1 MSRRSPLPRSLHG
14 RLVAVLLG
22 LLLVLGATS
31 LVLILEGSRLFSEE
45 VRFRLDQQVAR
56 HVAETVEPFVD
67 GELAEDRLKDLFMHA
82 MVINPTLEIYLLDLE
97 GEVLAYDAPDEKIVR
112 HRVDLGPVQRFLA
125 GHGGRAVRGD
135 DPRSATGEKPISVH
149 PVEADGR
156 SMGYLYIILGGEDYE
171 SVFAALQQSYI
182 VRYAALLLVGTL
194 LVVAIVGVF
203 AVGRLTRP
211 LRSLRG
217 RIASFRTALA
227 GPVPESADED
237 EVRALER
244 AYEAM
249 ARRIDEQVQEL
260 RRTDERRRE
269 FVASVSHDLR
279 TPTSAV
285 QGYLETLIDRKGR
298 LDEAERDHLHEMAL
312 RQTRRLAKLVGQL
325 FELARLEAREDV
337 PHKEAFSLAELV
349 QDAVC
354 EFQPRADRKGV
365 ALRARFPY
373 DLPPVNADIGL
384 IARALDNLIDNALRH
399 TPPRSEVVV
408 HLEHVEGGVEL
419 RVSDAGP
426 GIPPEEVP
434 RLFDRFYRIPQAG
447 RDEEGSGLGLAIT
460 RRIIDLHDGA
470 ISVQSQP
477 EQGTT
482 FSFVLSASHEPA

>member
-112 HRVDLGPVQRFLA
+112 HRVDLGPVQRFLRATA
-125 GHGGRAVRGD
+125 GARCAGTTRAAPPARSRSASIPSRRTGGAWAISTSSWAARTTSRSS
-135 DPRSATGEKPISVH
+135 PRSSRATSC
-149 PVEADGR
+149 ATRRCCSSGR
-156 SMGYLYIILGGEDYE
+156 SSSWRSSACSPWGG
-171 SVFAALQQSYI
+171 SRGPCGAC
-182 VRYAALLLVGTL
+182 
-194 LVVAIVGVF
+194 
-203 AVGRLTRP
+203 
-211 LRSLRG
+211 G

-298 LDEAERDHLHEMAL
+298 LDEAERYYLHEMAL